1 MPASADTSPIRRAR
15 EASGS
20 TGLETRID
28 LATGV
33 PSHTN
38 RNKPRQKPL
47 SDSCDDLYIV
57 SHNLRGA
64 KGSYDPG
71 GNSRDLNKLEVL
83 ARLMTENNID
93 IYLLQET
100 WLLDDWIITIKGVTV
115 IHHGPKEPASN
126 RGSGGVAIMLGPRAQ
141 RAWRAAGSP
150 DPYCPG
156 NIVDNTTRYMGID
169 LLFHPRKNQP
179 AKFFV
184 ACVYAPYS
192 EMENTHPG
200 IITRFYEKIEQ
211 HLLQLPHDM
220 SPIVGGDF
228 NASIGVRGNAGD
240 DSIIG
245 PYGLPHSNS
254 AGEKLIDFARNCSL
268 QASATYFK
276 QRSYETFYDL
286 RNNRA
291 PRQLDLIFVH
301 QRHGPHVTNAGVY
314 QPRNNV
320 ISDHPPTRLKLRLV
334 RHLSKSK
341 RQQRQQPQE
350 STNGELLVEDPI
362 NWALLRNPPH
372 HIAYQNVIDTI
383 LQEYADCET
392 HEATP
397 TQISNA
403 IMYAAEC
410 TITEEKKPIPN
421 WFDASEPIVRPLRDA
436 AQRAYKAFLAD
447 GSEEK
452 KHHWQASRRQYYRV
466 QRQSKKKFFD
476 SLAVNACQHAMCS
489 DPKGAWEA
497 VRMLEQG
504 STAHHR
510 PPRDLQF
517 RDPVTKKVATT
528 PAANLEI
535 LRAHCHKVYNR
546 DDAPVDPTVL
556 DDISH
561 GKPYTALADPNHQ

>member
-1 MPASADTSPIRRAR
+1 
-15 EASGS
+15 
-20 TGLETRID
+20 
-28 LATGV
+28 
-33 PSHTN
+33 
-38 RNKPRQKPL
+38 
-47 SDSCDDLYIV
+47 
-57 SHNLRGA
+57 
-64 KGSYDPG
+64 
-71 GNSRDLNKLEVL
+71 
-83 ARLMTENNID
+83 MTENNID

-301 QRHGPHVTNAGVY
+301 QCHGPHVTNAGVY

-320 ISDHPPTRLKLRLV
+320 IYGYHPLLGGTGILDHKYQWYLQDIQRRYSTSPTAMATN
-334 RHLSKSK
+334 
-341 RQQRQQPQE
+341 RQ
-350 STNGELLVEDPI
+350 
-362 NWALLRNPPH
+362 
-372 HIAYQNVIDTI
+372 
-383 LQEYADCET
+383 
-392 HEATP
+392 
-397 TQISNA
+397 
-403 IMYAAEC
+403 
-410 TITEEKKPIPN
+410 
-421 WFDASEPIVRPLRDA
+421 
-436 AQRAYKAFLAD
+436 
-447 GSEEK
+447 
-452 KHHWQASRRQYYRV
+452 
-466 QRQSKKKFFD
+466 
-476 SLAVNACQHAMCS
+476 
-489 DPKGAWEA
+489 
-497 VRMLEQG
+497 
-504 STAHHR
+504 
-510 PPRDLQF
+510 
-517 RDPVTKKVATT
+517 
-528 PAANLEI
+528 
-535 LRAHCHKVYNR
+535 
-546 DDAPVDPTVL
+546 
-556 DDISH
+556 
-561 GKPYTALADPNHQ
+561 